1 MYTLNEQDVE
11 ILKAATELVW
21 AKGVHNPQQSNVANA
36 LTQLT
41 GRAVQAVPQKPPMLK
56 NKEEKKA

>member
-21 AKGVHNPQQSNVANA
+21 AKGVHNPQQSNIANA

-41 GRAVQAVPQKPPMLK
+41 GRAVQAVPA
-56 NKEEKKA
+56 KEEKKK